1 MEIKAGKPAGQTER
15 IELLKQKVADD
26 EQERRLNVRMTKREY
41 RQLQRFAFEQEMKIS
56 DVVRKAVA
64 EYMKSKTGES
74 VSASQTL

>member
-26 EQERRLNVRMTKREY
+26 EQEMRLNVRMTKREY

-64 EYMKSKTGES
+64 EYMKSKT
-74 VSASQTL
+74 VSQ